1 MNDSPVPGG
10 SGPTPFGPDVLAAVL
25 GGLAADT
32 DAFVASL
39 ADRLSRGLPTRTRVE
54 RAGLLG
60 RGSVR
65 RIVIDLGERRFQL
78 DHDRGRL
85 ETVVATAVRRVV
97 IRTESVPV
105 DVWLAALGQDL
116 AAEADAN
123 VAVRAALEAAFSS

>member
-1 MNDSPVPGG
+1 
-10 SGPTPFGPDVLAAVL
+10 VLAAVL